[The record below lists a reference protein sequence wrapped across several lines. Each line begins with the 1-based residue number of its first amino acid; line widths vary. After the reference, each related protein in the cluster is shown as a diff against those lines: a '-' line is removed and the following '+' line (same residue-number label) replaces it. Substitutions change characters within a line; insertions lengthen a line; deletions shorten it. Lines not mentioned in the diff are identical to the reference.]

1 MREEHPNI
9 SHQIDIWHV
18 CKNIC
23 KQFSKATKKK
33 SKSILNKWIK
43 SVRNH
48 FWCSCAI
55 CSGCEHALR
64 EKWTSILFHIQNKHN
79 WLGSRFFHDCTHRIG
94 EEEPADKE
102 WLDTS
107 SDSFKALQTFI
118 FDKSLINDMK
128 HLTGFSHTG
137 SLEVYHSL
145 LNKWVLK
152 STHFLYEGMIVQS
165 QLAVYFNLGSNLE

>member
-43 SVRNH
+43 SVCNH

-79 WLGSRFFHDCTHRIG
+79 WLGSRFFHDCTHIELVKKNQRIKNG
-94 EEEPADKE
+94 WILALIHLRHFKH
-102 WLDTS
+102 
-107 SDSFKALQTFI
+107 SFLIKA
-118 FDKSLINDMK
+118 
-128 HLTGFSHTG
+128 
-137 SLEVYHSL
+137 
-145 LNKWVLK
+145 
-152 STHFLYEGMIVQS
+152 
-165 QLAVYFNLGSNLE
+165 